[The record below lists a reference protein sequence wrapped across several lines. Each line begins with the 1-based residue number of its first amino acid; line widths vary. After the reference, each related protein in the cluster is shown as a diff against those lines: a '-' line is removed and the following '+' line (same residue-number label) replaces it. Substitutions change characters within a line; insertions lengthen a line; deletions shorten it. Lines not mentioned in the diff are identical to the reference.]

1 MLVLKRKEG
10 QWVEIIH
17 RSGDVIRLRV
27 YDIQAIAGHPSRA
40 NLAFDDS
47 ARNFEIRR
55 PERRATPE
63 AEPELAGRLARLG
76 NGKPAKSV
84 RSDFGEVTDAM
95 VWRGTLSISAVLPDP
110 PCSIPVP
117 EPGPELPEAD
127 PGDFAV
133 S

>member
-27 YDIQAIAGHPSRA
+27 YDIQSSPGSPSRA

-55 PERRATPE
+55 PERRVTVPNPAALPAALADAGAPADGGMPPAVE
-63 AEPELAGRLARLG
+63 EPAAGREDQSAILLPG
-76 NGKPAKSV
+76 IPAS
-84 RSDFGEVTDAM
+84 E
-95 VWRGTLSISAVLPDP
+95 SIGAE
-110 PCSIPVP
+110 CS
-117 EPGPELPEAD
+117 
-127 PGDFAV
+127 
-133 S
+133 